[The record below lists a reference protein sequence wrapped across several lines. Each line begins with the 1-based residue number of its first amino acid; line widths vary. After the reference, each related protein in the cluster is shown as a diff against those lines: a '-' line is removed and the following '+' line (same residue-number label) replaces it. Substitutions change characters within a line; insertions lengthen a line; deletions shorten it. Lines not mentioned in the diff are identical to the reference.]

1 MEAKHRGRT
10 IDLHMERRPM
20 PYVAQKPKPFGSQGQ
35 RLGSIV
41 PQIVSD
47 SGQGSSSSSAA
58 AVPPPNVEK
67 TG

>member
-1 MEAKHRGRT
+1 
-10 IDLHMERRPM
+10 M

-58 AVPPPNVEK
+58 AAVVPPPNVEK